1 MRWLRREVIG
11 DGNNKKICVISYRHA
26 TIKYIFENPGYDWH
40 EETYNLVHRL
50 CTQHIAENIL
60 KKFKNKYVA
69 ETFKKA
75 ARKNILWKLKEYLDQ
90 IEHWSTDVAGY
101 IKGID
106 KKNETDQNESENP
119 HK

>member
-11 DGNNKKICVISYRHA
+11 DGNNKKICAISDHHT
-26 TIKYIFENPGYDWH
+26 TIKHIFENPGYDWH
-40 EETYNLVHRL
+40 EETCNSVHRL
-50 CTQHIAENIL
+50 CRQHIVRNTL

-75 ARKNILWKLKEYLDQ
+75 VCKNSPWKLKECLDQ
-90 IEHWSTDVAGY
+90 IEHWSTDAAGY

-106 KKNETDQNESENP
+106 KKDKTDHNESENP
-119 HK
+119 H